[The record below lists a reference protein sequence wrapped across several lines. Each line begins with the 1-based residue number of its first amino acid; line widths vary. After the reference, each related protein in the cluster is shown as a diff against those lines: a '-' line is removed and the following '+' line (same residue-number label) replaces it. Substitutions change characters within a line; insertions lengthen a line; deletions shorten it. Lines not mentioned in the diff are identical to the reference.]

1 MTDPPRSRPHP
12 RWRWFRWRAASLV
25 AIVAL
30 GLVGFLSGVGV
41 SERPDVVDAGIAA
54 KLYYTLGLFIFGGMD
69 LGTPVG
75 GPPLGRVCLW
85 VAYFGAPTI
94 TASAV
99 VETVL
104 RLVGVEELAWRRRR
118 GHIVIAGCQR
128 LTTLYLQ
135 RLRARHANVP
145 VVVVGSAAEAARFDE
160 LRELWH
166 AHVIEGDIASDAI
179 LNRLRLRS
187 ASRVLLFTGDD
198 FTNLDA
204 AARVLAIAP
213 DLGPHVVVHVADL
226 RFMRSMAAT
235 HLARACQVFNGH
247 QIAAAHL
254 VHTYLLDH
262 FQRTAHTDIVV
273 LAGFGRF
280 GQTVLDELQRGAAG
294 AFDRVVI
301 VDLEATARAHI
312 FQEQVG
318 FASGYAREI
327 VDGDIRDPLLWERV
341 EQTVALAGLEPVF
354 VVGSGIDE
362 SNLRI
367 ALRLSSRYPKALII
381 ARSDRRWSFAEAF
394 SAEAGIHTFSVAEL
408 VAESMPDTWLAPQK
422 PRKDR
427 RERREA
433 GAALDEG

>member
-1 MTDPPRSRPHP
+1 MTDASRLPLHP
-12 RWRWFRWRAASLV
+12 RWRWFRWRAGLLLAT
-25 AIVAL
+25 VAL
-30 GLVGFLSGVGV
+30 GLAGFVSGVGV
-41 SERPDVVDAGIAA
+41 SERPDVAEAGVAA
-54 KLYYTLGLFIFGGMD
+54 QLYYTLGLFIFGGMD

-85 VAYFGAPTI
+85 IAYFGAPAI

-99 VETVL
+99 IETVL
-104 RLVGVEELAWRRRR
+104 RLVGVDQLGWRRRR
-118 GHIVIAGCQR
+118 GHIVIAGCRR

-135 RLRARHANVP
+135 RLRAQHADVP
-145 VVVVGSAAEAARFDE
+145 VVVVGSPDEAGTFDE

-179 LNRLRLRS
+179 LRKLRLRS
-187 ASRVLLFTGDD
+187 AARVLLLTDDD
-198 FTNLDA
+198 FGNLDA
-204 AARVLAIAP
+204 AARIIALAPELAP
-213 DLGPHVVVHVADL
+213 HIVVHVGDL

-235 HLARACQVFNGH
+235 QLARACQVFNGH

-254 VHTYLLDH
+254 VQAHLLEH
-262 FQRTAHTDIVV
+262 FRRTEHTDIVV

-301 VDLEATARAHI
+301 VDLEATVRALV
-312 FQEQVG
+312 FDEQVG
-318 FASGYAREI
+318 FASGYTREI

-341 EQTVALAGLEPVF
+341 EKAVTLVGLEPVF

-394 SAEAGIHTFSVAEL
+394 SAEAGIQTFSVAEL
-408 VAESMPDTWLAPQK
+408 VAESMPAAWLGPRSIAP
-422 PRKDR
+422 
-427 RERREA
+427 
-433 GAALDEG
+433 AAIRSASNAAAE